1 MKSQKT
7 ISKYLDALYDWKD
20 MSDEGTAI
28 DLKGILKQRQISHA
42 LPSAAIEGGYFTKI
56 DTKHYKCNADNFTQS
71 DVRKIIDIIR
81 VSNTNSKMRN
91 KVPQSTPLLT
101 PIELAGHYSVEELA
115 EALKI
120 KGCSAVIEMKQT
132 ISF

>member
-7 ISKYLDALYDWKD
+7 ISKDLEALYDWKD
-20 MSDEGTAI
+20 MSDEGILI
-28 DLKGILKQRQISHA
+28 DAKGLMAKKQLSQA
-42 LPSAAIEGGYFTKI
+42 LPTAAVKAGYFTRI
-56 DTKHYKCNADNFTQS
+56 APRHYKCNVNNFTQS

-120 KGCSAVIEMKQT
+120 KGCSAVIETKQT